1 MLDIVHMHNTY
12 IQMHVYIFTRLVL
25 HERTASGSHQAE
37 HRESVYD
44 EAHLLVGQ
52 QRVDEDEAHGGQQ
65 QQPHPP
71 VEEAERDKEQRAAQS
86 AGHSR
91 VKVPQKGR
99 GLLGRRE
106 SRKNW
111 GVEMILREFQ

>member
-1 MLDIVHMHNTY
+1 MSIGAICFDS
-12 IQMHVYIFTRLVL
+12 

-52 QRVDEDEAHGGQQ
+52 QRVDEDEAHGRQQ

-71 VEEAERDKEQRAAQS
+71 VKEAEGDEEQRAAQ
-86 AGHSR
+86 ATGHSG

-99 GLLGRRE
+99 GLLGRGE
-106 SRKNW
+106 SRRTGGGHHPLVK
-111 GVEMILREFQ
+111 VQAQVIAKRKKERT